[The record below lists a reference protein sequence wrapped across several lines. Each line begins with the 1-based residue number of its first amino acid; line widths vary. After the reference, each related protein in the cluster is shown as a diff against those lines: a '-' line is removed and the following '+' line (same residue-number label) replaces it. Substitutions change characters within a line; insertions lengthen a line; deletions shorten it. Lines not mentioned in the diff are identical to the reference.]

1 MKKIK
6 QISFVQ
12 MLLSL
17 VFVVSLLV
25 SNIIASKQIQL
36 PLGIVMTAAVVVFP
50 ITYILSDV
58 FSEVYGYKW
67 SRITCYMGFAMN
79 LFMVILFTIAVA
91 LPAPSFFEGAE
102 AFKTV
107 LSNTPRVLFASSLAF
122 VVGDFINDKVFK
134 AMKSKYKDSH
144 KKFTLRAIVSSFCG
158 EIVDSSIFLPIVFLG
173 TLSMKDIAIMIG
185 VQVLLKISY
194 EIVILPATSLVVK
207 KVSRYEKKLADFNGE
222 KAQESRTK
230 ECER

>member
-36 PLGIVMTAAVVVFP
+36 PFGIVMTAAVVVFP

-79 LFMVILFTIAVA
+79 LFMVILFTIAVV

-134 AMKSKYKDSH
+134 AMKIKYKDSH

-173 TLSMKDIAIMIG
+173 TLPMKDIAIMIG
-185 VQVLLKISY
+185 VQVLLKTSY
-194 EIVILPATSLVVK
+194 EIVILPATTQVVK
-207 KVSRYEKKLADFNGE
+207 KVSRYEKKLAE
-222 KAQESRTK
+222 KEI
-230 ECER
+230 

>member
-6 QISFVQ
+6 QISFMQ

-36 PLGIVMTAAVVVFP
+36 PFGIVMTAAVVVFP

-79 LFMVILFTIAVA
+79 LFMVILFTIAVV

-134 AMKSKYKDSH
+134 AMKIKYKDSH

-173 TLSMKDIAIMIG
+173 TLPMKDIAIMIG
-185 VQVLLKISY
+185 VQVLLKTSY
-194 EIVILPATSLVVK
+194 EIVILPATTQVVK
-207 KVSRYEKKLADFNGE
+207 KVSRYEKKLAE
-222 KAQESRTK
+222 KEI
-230 ECER
+230 